1 MNREQAINKLKKFT
15 DGYAS
20 QQLAA
25 EGLGIHRPHLTA
37 MLSGKKK
44 LSKRVL
50 DKLHLRRVVTES
62 YESL

>member
-1 MNREQAINKLKKFT
+1 MNREQTIEKLKEFA

-25 EGLGIHRPHLTA
+25 EGLGIYRPHLTA

-50 DKLHLRRVVTES
+50 DKLRLRRVVTES
-62 YESL
+62 YEPL